1 MEMDQKWSRS
11 SAWILGALSIFCAGL
26 FQIPRN
32 LQGTIVYSALLLL
45 FWVRIRSVRAP
56 LHDSSALYL
65 SFGLL
70 FAFLLVLT
78 TNSLLVFAL
87 HASIWFLLIDFLIRW
102 YAPDRYSSIAGFAR
116 QITLLLRAFLVRLI
130 SLDGLTGF
138 LPIKSGRSEQKQSA
152 TRWALVFASVIGSIL
167 LFYIFHLLFS
177 EINSDYKAF
186 MDPFVQWLWT
196 TFIKNACLTLIHAY
210 LMYALLT
217 GKRFEPRGTAS
228 LSLPG
233 VTAIV
238 VLAGLVFVTAV
249 FTFFQTRFILLDAP
263 ELKFAEL
270 SKYTQK
276 GFLQLIVAIIL
287 GYCITLFSIHSNERA
302 ARRSIPLIGLILFFL
317 FELFFSAFFSGHKL
331 YLLQSVFGLKD
342 QRILASVGVLFV
354 FFSLVLLAW
363 RSLRSGEE
371 RPGFKYQILFL
382 LVSVSLVSIFNVDSL
397 ATRVNTIR
405 YYRDNVSYPDYSYL
419 LGNSYDNV
427 DEWPGLISRMQA
439 QKPPH
444 PGPGYFWGFESPSGS
459 DAFLGKYSPFC
470 HSRAPDSYV
479 YRKAPDGVPRLVPTQ
494 LLAQAL
500 RKYGKPGEGVT
511 IEGMPLGQASF
522 ELSEFL
528 NFNWREYQAYV
539 YIRDSPDEILKFT
552 AFVEGYCR

>member
-1 MEMDQKWSRS
+1 MELEQKWSRR
-11 SAWILGALSIFCAGL
+11 SAWILGTISIFCAGL

-32 LQGTIVYSALLLL
+32 LQGTIVYSALLVL
-45 FWVRIRSVRAP
+45 FWVRIRGERAP
-56 LHDSSALYL
+56 LQDSSVLYL
-65 SFGLL
+65 FFGLL

-87 HASIWFLLIDFLIRW
+87 HASIWFLLIDFLVRS
-102 YAPDRYSSIAGFAR
+102 YAPDRYSSIAGFTR
-116 QITLLLRAFLVRLI
+116 QVALLLRAFLVRLFSRGGI
-130 SLDGLTGF
+130 AGF
-138 LPIKSGRSEQKQSA
+138 LPIKATGSGQNSST
-152 TRWALVFASVIGSIL
+152 TRWALVVASVIGSIL

-177 EINSDYKAF
+177 EINADYKAF

-217 GKRFEPRGTAS
+217 AKRFEPRGVVS
-228 LSLPG
+228 FGLPA

-263 ELKFAEL
+263 ELKFSEL

-287 GYCITLFSIHSNERA
+287 GYCITLFSIHSNERGV
-302 ARRSIPLIGLILFFL
+302 RRSIPLVALILFFL

-342 QRILASVGVLFV
+342 QRILASVGILFV
-354 FFSLVLLAW
+354 FFSLSLLAW
-363 RSLRSGEE
+363 RSLRSGAE

-382 LVSVSLVSIFNVDSL
+382 LVSVSLVSIFNVDSV

-427 DEWPGLISRMQA
+427 SEWPGLISRMQS
-439 QKPPH
+439 QSPPH

-459 DAFLGKYSPFC
+459 DAFLGRYSPFC

-479 YRKAPDGVPRLVPTQ
+479 YRKAPDGVPRLLPTQ

-511 IEGMPLGQASF
+511 IEGKSLARPSF

-528 NFNWREYQAYV
+528 NFNWREYQAYL
-539 YIRDSPDEILKFT
+539 YIRDSPDEVLKFT